1 MNFFVFWYNSQGEK
15 ELITCSLDGTILPG
29 ITRKSIIEISKRWG
43 EFKVSE
49 RTFKIQELVKALKDK
64 KVIEAFGAGTAAV
77 VAPVKKLHYDGIDY
91 EIPINKELQA
101 GELTHRLATEIV
113 DIQSG
118 KKVFDDWVVTI

>member
-113 DIQSG
+113 DI
-118 KKVFDDWVVTI
+118 